1 MRIEHVKPSQRKK
14 GRFLVTLEGGEVLRC
29 SEDELLKFGL
39 RPDMEL
45 SDKELEALRSSAKA
59 SSVRTQAA
67 NIIGSRPLSKKELT
81 ERLVKKGAERED
93 AESAADWL
101 QGLGAVDDAQYAA
114 MLARHY
120 GGRGYGP
127 QRVREE
133 LRRRGVD
140 RQLWENAMESMPDRE
155 EILDGLVRKRGRD
168 LSDPKEVKRLSD
180 SLLRRGFAWG
190 EVRDALRRYTDIL
203 EDDL

>member
-14 GRFLVTLEGGEVLRC
+14 GRFLVTLEGGEVIRC
-29 SEDELLKFGL
+29 SEDELLRFGL

-45 SDKELEALRSSAKA
+45 LDEELESLRTAARA
-59 SSVRTQAA
+59 SGVRTQAA

-81 ERLVKKGAERED
+81 ERLMKKGAGRED
-93 AESAADWL
+93 AESAVDWL
-101 QGLGAVDDAQYAA
+101 QDLGAVDDAQYAA

-133 LRRRGVD
+133 LRRRGVASE
-140 RQLWENAMESMPDRE
+140 LWDEAMASMPDRE
-155 EILDGLVRKRGRD
+155 DALDALIRKRGRD
-168 LSDPKEVKRLSD
+168 LSDPKEVKRLTD
-180 SLLRRGFAWG
+180 SLCRRGFGWG
-190 EVRDALRRYTDIL
+190 EVKDALRRYTELI
-203 EDDL
+203 DDEY